1 MAQKT
6 NLNVAPYYDD
16 FESSDNFVRTLF
28 RPGFAIQARELTQLQ
43 SALQNQIERHGQ
55 HVFKEGA
62 MVIPGQISYNNAHF
76 SLKLASTYAGETVN
90 PSQYYSATTPVTI
103 TGATS
108 GVTAIVIGYD
118 VATTT
123 DQPTLYLRYLA
134 TGSDYEE
141 KSFRDGENIS
151 ANYGVTHTTAYSSNA
166 ASATTYTSAYS
177 AAGGA
182 TYAQL
187 TGATGPAAS
196 TGSSVNIQAGVYYVR
211 GQFVECSEET
221 LVIDKYNNDPSY
233 RVGFTI
239 TETLVAPEDDSSLLD
254 NATGSTNY
262 AAKGAHR
269 LKFTLAL
276 AKIARDSTADSSFIE
291 LLDTK
296 NGVLQSIVRA
306 SEYDILGDT
315 LARRTFDESGD
326 YTVRPFEVIMKE
338 SAPLNERPGV
348 YTAGDKTDDGKTS
361 SNALLVAQ
369 VSPGKAY
376 VKGHELEKIA
386 PTFKDVNKARDF
398 ETVNAGQTLV
408 GVGNYVLI
416 NNVYGTPD
424 ISAISGENTAYKTIT
439 LYSDFISTRGSAP
452 STISSGRN
460 VIGQCRARAIEYSS
474 GTVGQTDAQYKLYIF
489 DVKMFTFLELSGT
502 PSPTLI
508 ANFAN
513 GGVQIT
519 GNTSGATGYVVN
531 NVVTTTGTRLVLI
544 KTSGIFQSGEKLIA
558 SDSAETSGIIENSS
572 NTDLTVST
580 TAGSGADVTFIFDD
594 VRSIYMEDTG
604 QTSGQDFTADCILQP
619 LRRRGREQNSLTLD
633 GTDAGSANA
642 NSRSGSGETGD
653 SNANTGGTFLED
665 ILVPRLVDA
674 DKNNALEKLP
684 KQVVK
689 TLLTTN
695 NSGVTDTQFTLRRQ
709 FIGTTNTSGVVA
721 FNAGSNETFVALA
734 EKDYV
739 MSILT
744 AGGGTGVQGQLVSI
758 ADTASGA
765 GTVTLTITDNTILG
779 SAAKVKLT
787 ATILKTSV
795 TQKSKTTRLMKQLKV
810 STGTTDAYGTRP
822 TDRDISFG
830 RADAFAL
837 VGVFDSQD
845 TSTDAVAPTL
855 TTGTITGTFTRG
867 ERITGGTSNAT
878 GRIISTSSPMSYVS
892 TNSKTFTSSEVI
904 TGESSGATATTSAT
918 TTGDAVITSRYLLDT
933 GQRDNFYDIARIV
946 RKKGVSSPIGKLL
959 VIYDYLEHGAG
970 DVFTVDS
977 YQDIAKQMQY
987 DDIPVYTASKID
999 TDEPKPSGTFP
1010 LYDCYDYRPTVD
1022 NVTGASAALA
1032 DVDEITGLSFN
1043 FYSRTFGGTGGTTVD
1058 MPKPGSFLQSD
1069 FEYYLPKYAAMTLD
1083 TIGTFHVHEGDS
1095 AENPLMPK
1103 VPDSSML
1110 IATMFI
1116 PAYTFDPTNV
1126 TIKREKH
1133 QRYTMKDIGRLEK
1146 RLDHVEYYTALSLL
1160 ERDAESFEIT
1170 DANGLNRFKSGFM
1183 VDNFKGHRV
1192 GDSAHRD
1199 YKNSM
1204 DFELGQLRPAHKA
1217 KIIELQENATTD
1229 AERTA
1234 SGYQKTG
1241 DLITLP
1247 YSEVT
1252 ISSQPYATRVERV
1265 TPFLNSQWVGT
1276 IALSPSSDTWY
1287 ESEIA
1292 PQLIVNEEGDY
1303 DAVLARERNNL
1314 GSVWNS
1320 WQTQW
1325 SGVVATRTE
1334 NWTEGGNQVRPDR
1347 FNVTRTT
1354 RTVRTDQTRTGV
1366 DTQVALRIDRRSE
1379 GFRVIARNAI
1389 PVVRSRT
1396 ITFTGDNF
1404 RPNTRLWP
1412 YFDKTPISSYCQ
1424 PASTAFTSDTTI
1436 VDGSPI
1442 ITNAIGNIEGT
1453 FTIPDPK
1460 VSGNPQFSTG
1470 EVLFRL
1476 TSSEDN
1482 GVVSTDQRAGT
1493 AGDAIYYASGTLETE
1508 QETIIATRNAT
1519 VTRRGLSQSTSF
1531 NTSNSSTNRQF
1542 AGNFNA
1548 EQAALAAAR
1557 AAAAAAASAEAQR
1570 RSDELARQ
1578 NAARA
1583 TQWVSEGDHGRS
1595 FADFSAPTPQ
1605 EGPGAEDPLSQ
1616 TYKVAADATGV
1627 ASGAF
1632 ITSVDVYFESK
1643 DDTLPITLEL
1653 RNTVNGYPGP
1663 KVLPFGRVVKLP
1675 ADVNT
1680 SSTAAT
1686 ATTFTFPSP
1695 VYVESE
1701 TEYTVTLLTN
1711 TPEYKTWICR
1721 MGEVDIGGSRTVSE
1735 QPHAG
1740 VLFKSSNNRAW
1751 SPSPM
1756 EDLKMDIKAAEFDN
1770 VIGNVVLVNKDVPTL
1785 TLGSDPIVMTES
1797 TTLKVKHNDHHMY
1810 TTSNNVTIAGVVSG
1824 ASTTLNGSMTAAAT
1838 TLTLT
1843 SGTNFD
1849 DTSGKYAKT
1858 ASNLWYIKID
1868 DEIMTYTTISTNAVS
1883 GLSRGVNSTTAATH
1897 ADGATVYLYQAH
1909 KVPFTE
1915 INKTHTAIANMEIDS
1930 YTVSLTT
1937 TPVTDGSAGT
1947 DEFGGTAVT
1956 ATENAL
1962 MDQFSTLVGLME
1974 LPNTYI
1980 STIATLT
1987 SGTSPSGTQTSFTSG
2002 RNNTTSVPLIS
2013 YPLND
2018 NFKFDAP
2025 RMITSAINETNEL
2038 SSLRSFETK
2047 LTLTTDSARIS
2058 PVIDTERMSVI
2069 TVANRLNNI
2078 DSSSD
2083 VYPTSDY
2090 VPSTNP
2096 EGDQNAAIY
2105 ITKQVT
2111 LDSLATGLKVIFG
2124 AHRPASSEIKLMYKI
2139 LGADESEDF
2148 DGLSYRY
2155 FNDDGSADT
2164 TLPPSTD
2171 ISDFQEYQYTA
2182 GVTDD
2187 GIGTPLS
2194 EFISFQIK
2202 IIMQGTNCAEPPR
2215 LRSLRVLAL
2224 GT

>member
-16 FESSDNFVRTLF
+16 FESSDNFTRTLF

-43 SALQNQIERHGQ
+43 SALQNQIEKHGQ

-62 MVIPGQISYNNAHF
+62 MVIPGQIFFSTDHY
-76 SLKLASTYAGETVN
+76 SLKLASTFAGETVD

-118 VATTT
+118 AATTT
-123 DQPTLYLRYLA
+123 DQPTLYLRYLS
-134 TGSDYEE
+134 TGTDYEE
-141 KSFRDGENIS
+141 KSFQDGEDLS
-151 ANYGVTHTTAYSSNA
+151 ANYGVTHTTAYSSGA
-166 ASATTYTSAYS
+166 ASATTYTSTYS
-177 AAGGA
+177 AEGGA
-182 TYAQL
+182 TLAQIV
-187 TGATGPAAS
+187 GSTGPAAA
-196 TGSSVNIQAGVYYVR
+196 TGSSVTVQAGVYYIR

-221 LVIDKYNNDPSY
+221 LVLDKYDNSPSY
-233 RVGFTI
+233 RVGFTV
-239 TETLVAPEDDSSLLD
+239 TETLVTPEDDSTLLD

-276 AKIARDSTADSSFIE
+276 AKIARDSTDDSNFIQ
-291 LLDTK
+291 LLDTRQ
-296 NGVLQSIVRA
+296 GTLQSITRA
-306 SEYDILGDT
+306 TEYNILEET
-315 LARRTFDESGD
+315 LARRTHDESGN
-326 YTVRPFEVIMKE
+326 YTVRPFQIVMKE

-348 YTAGDKTDDGKTS
+348 YTAGDKTDDDATS
-361 SNALLVAQ
+361 SNSLLVAQ

-376 VKGHELEKIA
+376 IKGYELEKIS
-386 PTFKDVNKARDF
+386 PSFKDVSKARDF
-398 ETVNAGQTLV
+398 ETINAGQTLV
-408 GVGNYVLI
+408 GVGNFVLI

-424 ISAISGENTAYKTIT
+424 ISAIAGENTAYKTIT
-439 LYSDFISTRGSAP
+439 LYSDFNSTRGSAP
-452 STISSGRN
+452 DTITSGRN
-460 VIGQCRARAIEYSS
+460 VIGQCRARALEYSS

-489 DVKMFTFLELSGT
+489 DVKMFTFLELSDT

-519 GNTSGATGYVVN
+519 GNTSGATGFVVN

-544 KTSGIFQSGEKLIA
+544 KTSGIFESGEKLIA
-558 SDSAETSGIIENSS
+558 SDSAETGGIIENSS

-580 TAGSGADVTFIFDD
+580 TAGSGADVTFTFDN
-594 VRSIYMEDTG
+594 VRSMYMEDTG

-619 LRRRGREQNSLTLD
+619 PLRRGREQNALTLD

-642 NSRSGSGETGD
+642 NSRSGTGESGD

-665 ILVPRLVDA
+665 ILLPRLTDA

-695 NSGVTDTQFTLRRQ
+695 NSGVTDTQYTVRRQ
-709 FIGTTNTSGVVA
+709 FIGTTNSSGVVS

-779 SAAKVKLT
+779 SSAKVKLT

-795 TQKSKTTRLMKQLKV
+795 TQKNKTTQLMKQLKV

-822 TDRDISFG
+822 ADRDISLG
-830 RADAFAL
+830 RADVFAL
-837 VGVFDSQD
+837 AGVFDSQD

-867 ERITGGTSNAT
+867 EKITGKTSGAT
-878 GRIISTSSPMSYVS
+878 GRIIDTSSPMSYVS

-918 TTGDAVITSRYLLDT
+918 TAGDAVITTRYLLDT

-946 RKKGVSSPIGKLL
+946 RKKGAAAPIGKLL
-959 VIYDYLEHGAG
+959 VVYDYLEHGAG

-977 YQDIAKQMQY
+977 YTDVAKQMEY
-987 DDIPVYTASKID
+987 DDIPIYAASKID

-1022 NVTGASAALA
+1022 NVTGASATLS

-1058 MPKPGSFLQSD
+1058 TLKPGSFIQSD
-1069 FEYYLPKYAAMTLD
+1069 FEYFLPKYAAISLD
-1083 TIGTFHVHEGDS
+1083 TRGTFHVHSGDS

-1103 VPDSSML
+1103 IPDNSML

-1116 PAYTFDPTNV
+1116 PAYTFDPANV

-1160 ERDAESFEIT
+1160 ERDAESFEVT

-1229 AERTA
+1229 AERT
-1234 SGYQKTG
+1234 SLGYKKTG

-1247 YSEVT
+1247 YTEVVV
-1252 ISSQPYATRVERV
+1252 SSQPYATRVERV
-1265 TPFLNSQWVGT
+1265 TPFLNSSWVGN
-1276 IALSPSSDTWY
+1276 IQLSPSSDTWY

-1314 GSVWNS
+1314 GTVWNS

-1325 SGVVATRTE
+1325 SGVVSSRTE
-1334 NWTEGGNQVRPDR
+1334 NWTEGGNQFRPDR

-1412 YFDKTPISSYCQ
+1412 YFDKTPVSSYCQ

-1442 ITNAIGNIEGT
+1442 ITNSIGNIEGT
-1453 FTIPDPK
+1453 FAIPDPK

-1476 TSSEDN
+1476 TSSEGN

-1531 NTSNSSTNRQF
+1531 NSTIANSSRSF
-1542 AGNFNA
+1542 AGNFND
-1548 EQAALAAAR
+1548 EQRALAAAR
-1557 AAAAAAASAEAQR
+1557 AALEAR
-1570 RSDELARQ
+1570 RE
-1578 NAARA
+1578 AARRA
-1583 TQWVSEGDHGRS
+1583 AELRARRAAQAEQDGGPGPD
-1595 FADFSAPTPQ
+1595 
-1605 EGPGAEDPLSQ
+1605 GPGADSGAPGDPLSQ
-1616 TYKVAADATGV
+1616 TYKVAGDADGIS
-1627 ASGAF
+1627 SGQF

-1680 SSTAAT
+1680 SSTATT

-1695 VYVESE
+1695 VYVENE
-1701 TEYTVTLLTN
+1701 TEYSVTLITN
-1711 TPEYKTWICR
+1711 TPEYKSWICR

-1735 QPHAG
+1735 QPHTG
-1740 VLFKSSNNRAW
+1740 VLFKSSNNTAW
-1751 SPSPM
+1751 APSPM
-1756 EDLKMDIKAAEFDN
+1756 EDLKMTIKAAEFDTTASGS
-1770 VIGNVVLVNKDVPTL
+1770 VILENKDVPTL
-1785 TLGSDPIVMTES
+1785 TLGRDPIIMDES

-1810 TTSNNVTIAGVVSG
+1810 ATSNNVTIAGVVSG

-1849 DTSGKYAKT
+1849 DTSGKYSKT
-1858 ASNLWYIKID
+1858 ASNLWHIKID

-1883 GLSRGVNSTTAATH
+1883 GLSRGVDGTTAAAH
-1897 ADGATVYLYQAH
+1897 ADGATVELYQAH

-1915 INKTHTAIANMEIDS
+1915 INKTHTAIANPEIDS
-1930 YTVSLTT
+1930 YTVTLTT

-1947 DEFGGTAVT
+1947 VEFGGTAIT
-1956 ATENAL
+1956 ATENAI

-1974 LPNTYI
+1974 LPNTSI
-1980 STIATLT
+1980 STTATLT
-1987 SGTSPSGTQTSFTSG
+1987 SATSPSGTQTSFTSA
-2002 RNNTTSVPLIS
+2002 RNNTTAVPLIT

-2047 LTLTTDSARIS
+2047 LTLASETSRIS

-2069 TVANRLNNI
+2069 TVANRLNDI
-2078 DSSSD
+2078 DASSD

-2111 LDSLATGLKVIFG
+2111 LDALATGLKVIFA
-2124 AHRPASSEIKLMYKI
+2124 AHRPSSSELKVMYKI

-2155 FNDDGSADT
+2155 FNSDGSSDT
-2164 TLPPSTD
+2164 VLPPSTD
-2171 ISDFQEYQYTA
+2171 INDFQEYQYTA

-2215 LRSLRVLAL
+2215 LKSLRVLAL